1 MADVDVT
8 ILRVDTRE
16 AVQSIADLR
25 DNIKI
30 LKQRLN
36 EASIGTKEF
45 QNTQKE
51 LTENQNALRNAM
63 HASTASIEQVSKA
76 AKGLDNSYNGLVAQM
91 ARAKE
96 ELRAIDT
103 STAEGMEAFK
113 QKAITVRGFNEQLKA
128 LDAIQGNYQRN
139 VGNYTGA
146 LDKFGQSFMAM
157 GKGAAGAVAP
167 IMGVNSALKV
177 LNANPIVGTIAM
189 LVAAFMKLVSAMKS
203 SEEGSNGLKAALAPL
218 QAVGDLV
225 TRAMQALGNALG
237 GIIGKMSTLL
247 QKIFPALKKQME
259 EREEAVAREIA
270 AQQRIRQINEDNAK
284 SEQNIA
290 TLRAKMADK
299 EAYTAEQRLEFAKQW
314 QAELLAIAARNKE
327 QAQTE
332 LAIAEAEAARSKNS
346 KEAND
351 ALSAAKVKLIQVET
365 EYQEQ
370 LRSSNK
376 QLTTIRQ
383 ELKATGKAVE
393 DFAEGVEDAALD
405 VNDKLDLTGDNVKKF
420 YDTWAGIQDST
431 LDHAKRRNAL
441 LIEDEEKRAEADY
454 QLTVA
459 AQEKKLAFLEESI
472 TRELDPTR
480 RLELMNARD
489 ELELQMEETKSGRL
503 AEIDKQRTEKAKEEA
518 AKRTEILKQ
527 GASAASGILGA
538 LADIYETEGDENE
551 KNTRAAKA
559 LRIAGAT
566 IDMISGAVTA
576 YSTAQ
581 KLGPPQGPIIGS
593 ANAAAVIAAGTANI
607 AKIKATTVSKS
618 SDGGTSAAVA
628 APPAVSTP
636 VQRVATLTTAS
647 DEVRINNAP
656 ASKVYILSSD
666 LEADRRDRRVRV
678 QETTF

>member
-16 AVQSIADLR
+16 AVQSISDLR
-25 DNIKI
+25 ENIKK
-30 LKQRLN
+30 LKERLN
-36 EASIGTKEF
+36 EATTKSEF
-45 QNTQKE
+45 TKWQKE

-63 HASTASIEQVSKA
+63 HSTTGDFEAISRA

-128 LDAIQGNYQRN
+128 LDALQGNYQRN

-146 LDKFGQSFMAM
+146 LDKFGQAFMGM
-157 GKGAAGAVAP
+157 GKGAAGAVGP

-177 LNANPIVGTIAM
+177 LSANPVVGTIAL

-225 TRAMQALGNALG
+225 TRAMQALGVALG
-237 GIIGKMSTLL
+237 GIISKMSTLL

-270 AQQRIRQINEDNAK
+270 AQQRIRQINEQNAK

-299 EAYTAEQRLEFAKQW
+299 EAYTAEQRMEFAKQW

-365 EYQEQ
+365 AYQDQ
-370 LRSSNK
+370 LRASNK
-376 QLTTIRQ
+376 QLTAIRN
-383 ELKATGKAVE
+383 EMKGAAKDAE
-393 DFAEGVEDAALD
+393 DFGDALGDAAD
-405 VNDKLDLTGDNVKKF
+405 TMKDKLDLTGDNVKKF
-420 YDTWAGIQDST
+420 YDTWAGIQDRT

-459 AQEKKLAFLEESI
+459 AQEKKLTFLKESI

-527 GASAASGILGA
+527 SASAASGILDA

-566 IDMISGAVTA
+566 IDMISGAVAA

-581 KLGPPQGPIIGS
+581 KLGPPQGPIIGA

>member
-8 ILRVDTRE
+8 ILRVDTGQ
-16 AVQSIADLR
+16 AVQSISDLR
-25 DNIKI
+25 ENIKT
-30 LKQRLN
+30 LKARLN
-36 EASIGTKEF
+36 EAAIGTKEF

-63 HASTASIEQVSKA
+63 HASSASMEQVSAA

-91 ARAKE
+91 AKAKE

-128 LDAIQGNYQRN
+128 LDALQGNYQRN

-177 LNANPIVGTIAM
+177 LNANPIVGTIAL

-247 QKIFPALKKQME
+247 QKIFPALKKQMD

-332 LAIAEAEAARSKNS
+332 LAIAEAEAARTKNS

-365 EYQEQ
+365 AYQEQ
-370 LRSSNK
+370 LRASNK
-376 QLTTIRQ
+376 QLTAIRN
-383 ELKATGKAVE
+383 EMKGAAKDAE
-393 DFAEGVEDAALD
+393 DFGDALGDAADTLK
-405 VNDKLDLTGDNVKKF
+405 DKLDLTGDNVKKF
-420 YDTWAGIQDST
+420 YDTWAGIQDRT

-527 GASAASGILGA
+527 SASAASGILGA
-538 LADIYETEGDENE
+538 LADIYETEGDGNE

-566 IDMISGAVTA
+566 IDMISGAVAA
-576 YSTAQ
+576 YSSAQ
-581 KLGPPQGPIIGS
+581 KLGPPQGPIIGA

-618 SDGGTSAAVA
+618 SDGGTTAAVV